1 SPSVPPL
8 SQSSRAAN
16 GSTGYPRATRVR
28 CAASGALC
36 CQRPSIRNCSGPALA
51 SPAGLTGHWMPA
63 RGEIDR
69 LERHLASVLEMALS
83 RVILESGETRPAAT
97 DYYRQYGGFHRG
109 GRRVVYVNGLHQK
122 IVQIRESPSWT
133 EEPFGLCDGGFM
145 GFGVVYDVDAD
156 KFESVEFD
164 GRYSGRVKTK

>member
-1 SPSVPPL
+1 
-8 SQSSRAAN
+8 
-16 GSTGYPRATRVR
+16 
-28 CAASGALC
+28 
-36 CQRPSIRNCSGPALA
+36 
-51 SPAGLTGHWMPA
+51 MPA

-69 LERHLASVLEMALS
+69 LERHLAVLEMALS